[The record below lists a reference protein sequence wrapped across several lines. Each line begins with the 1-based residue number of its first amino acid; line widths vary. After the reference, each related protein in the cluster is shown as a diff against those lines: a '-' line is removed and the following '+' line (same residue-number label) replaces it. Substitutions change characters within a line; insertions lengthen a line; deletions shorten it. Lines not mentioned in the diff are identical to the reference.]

1 MTQSAS
7 TPDESAP
14 LPGDDHPGARARTID
29 NLKRIGLAMGGYA
42 HSNDG
47 RFPPAALYKDG
58 KPLLSWRVAL
68 LPFLHVYRGARL
80 YQKFRLDEPWD
91 SPHNEALLEEMPPEY
106 APVVG
111 NEPARHSTYYQG
123 FVGPG
128 ALFDG
133 EEGTRTE
140 DITDGLGWTLMVVE
154 AAEPVPWTKPE
165 DLAYDKEQPLPK
177 LGGQFEDGCYV
188 AFADGSARFLS
199 RKVAAETIRALIM
212 RGDGEVITFDKLGPW
227 RRLQP
232 EHR

>member
-7 TPDESAP
+7 TPDDSAP
-14 LPGDDHPGARARTID
+14 LPGDDHPEARARTID

-42 HSNDG
+42 HANDG

-58 KPLLSWRVAL
+58 KPLLSWRVAV

-91 SPHNEALLEEMPPEY
+91 SPHNDALLEEMPPEY
-106 APVVG
+106 ASVVG

-123 FVGPG
+123 VVGLG

-165 DLAYDKEQPLPK
+165 DLAFDPEKPLSNV
-177 LGGQFEDGCYV
+177 GGLVDGGFCV
-188 AFADGSARFLS
+188 GFADGAARFIKLPVDPGILKS
-199 RKVAAETIRALIM
+199 LITINGGEKVSA
-212 RGDGEVITFDKLGPW
+212 DQF
-227 RRLQP
+227 
-232 EHR
+232 